1 MYMIYKEFIFM
12 DSSIRP
18 LSEMPNLSKRLN
30 KGRQAQ
36 VRASYT
42 PLALRP
48 LRAKVT
54 ENPVQDQLQG
64 YSFPGLPTEVQD
76 AILGAARNC
85 SDGSKSLDVDCILA
99 CYQTLPEFYTN
110 NIAKFL
116 DCSERNARKYLQ
128 AIRISNTFLKK
139 LYL

>member
-1 MYMIYKEFIFM
+1 MCMIYKELFFM
-12 DSSIRP
+12 DNAVRP

-30 KGRQAQ
+30 KGKQAQ

-54 ENPVQDQLQG
+54 ENPIQNQLQG

-76 AILGAARNC
+76 VIVGAARNC
-85 SDGSKSLDVDCILA
+85 SNGNKPLDVDCILA
-99 CYQTLPEFYTN
+99 CYQVLPEFHTKG
-110 NIAKFL
+110 ISSLL
-116 DCSERNARKYLQ
+116 DCSEHTARKYLQ
-128 AIRISNTFLKK
+128 AIRMCNQLLKK